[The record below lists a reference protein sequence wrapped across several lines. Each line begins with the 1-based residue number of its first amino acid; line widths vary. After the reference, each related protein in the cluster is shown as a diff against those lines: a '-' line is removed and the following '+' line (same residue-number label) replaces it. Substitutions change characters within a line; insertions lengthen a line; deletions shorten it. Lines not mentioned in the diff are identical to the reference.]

1 MNMLRRMKAG
11 IYSGP
16 QDIKIEEIPIPAVK
30 PGHVLVDNIASGIC
44 GSDLHRYFGEWD
56 QPKVK
61 VATGHEFSGV
71 VVEVGTGVTD
81 IVVGDRVCP
90 ECFSH
95 CGQCTFCRIGQYNLC
110 ENIRYLS
117 AEGPGGFAEYSL
129 LSASSVF
136 KLPDSISFE
145 EGALIEPLA
154 VSYRSVLRTSAS
166 HKDRMFIFGA
176 GTIGLFCLAVAKV
189 IGVREVIISAKYE
202 HQAKMA
208 EKLGVDYVMR
218 VPTQDVEN
226 EIKTVSKTKNGKVD
240 VVIDT
245 IATEQTFHD
254 ALSTVRKAGTVC
266 LVGGYTKPLN
276 ASLRPIVSKELHVL
290 GSACYSYSGI
300 KKDFDAVID
309 IIATKKID
317 VIPLITHRF
326 PLNEIEEAFKIAA
339 DKISGSIKVL
349 INQ

>member
-1 MNMLRRMKAG
+1 
-11 IYSGP
+11 
-16 QDIKIEEIPIPAVK
+16 
-30 PGHVLVDNIASGIC
+30 
-44 GSDLHRYFGEWD
+44 
-56 QPKVK
+56 
-61 VATGHEFSGV
+61 
-71 VVEVGTGVTD
+71 
-81 IVVGDRVCP
+81 
-90 ECFSH
+90 
-95 CGQCTFCRIGQYNLC
+95 
-110 ENIRYLS
+110 
-117 AEGPGGFAEYSL
+117 
-129 LSASSVF
+129 
-136 KLPDSISFE
+136 
-145 EGALIEPLA
+145 
-154 VSYRSVLRTSAS
+154 
-166 HKDRMFIFGA
+166 MFILGA

-208 EKLGVDYVMR
+208 EKLDADYIIR

-226 EIKTVSKTKNGKVD
+226 EIKTVSKTKNEKVD

-245 IATEQTFHD
+245 IATEQTFND
-254 ALSTVRKAGTVC
+254 ALSIVRKAGTVC

-309 IIATKKID
+309 IMATKKID

-326 PLNEIEEAFKIAA
+326 PLTEIEEAFKIAA